1 MNRASPSEL
10 RKSLE
15 AARAMVQA
23 GILFVPMPVLSQQDH
38 AELANQMQNRLD
50 TMAVEAEKDDQL

>member
-1 MNRASPSEL
+1 MIRASPSEL

-23 GILFVPMPVLSQQDH
+23 GILFVPMPVLSQQDQ

-50 TMAVEAEKDDQL
+50 TMAVEAKKVDQL